1 MVSLGFHYESF
12 IHADPLLESIVG
24 IVLFLYILAVVFG
37 TKYTYKIFR
46 EHNLPHNVAA
56 YYNRKII
63 HMFAGG
69 IVTLLF
75 PILFTAV
82 TIPLILVAVIA
93 FAVYLP
99 HRIGRLLDWFQV
111 KENMYEVNFA
121 IAWGAAIG
129 ISWIFFGDPVY
140 GVIPAAFISFG
151 DAITGIVRNAVFK
164 RRTKSWLGN
173 LAMILVCVPIGYY
186 YAGIAGLCAGVIS
199 SVVEHF
205 EFNPIDDNVLITLS
219 ALIVLT
225 VLKGL

>member
-1 MVSLGFHYESF
+1 MSLGFHYESF
-12 IHADPLLESIVG
+12 IHANPMLESVVG
-24 IVLFLYILAVVFG
+24 VILFFYIFAVVFG

-46 EHNLPHNVAA
+46 AHNLPHNVAA

-63 HMFAGG
+63 HIFGGG
-69 IVTLLF
+69 IATLLF
-75 PILFTAV
+75 PIFFTGV
-82 TIPLILVAVIA
+82 TIPLILVSIIA

-99 HRIGRLLDWFQV
+99 HRIGRLLSWFQV
-111 KENMYEVNFA
+111 EENMYEVNFA

-129 ISWIFFGDPVY
+129 ISWVFFGDPIY

-164 RRTKSWLGN
+164 RRTKHWLGN
-173 LAMILVCVPIGYY
+173 LAMIMVCAPIGYY
-186 YAGIAGLCAGVIS
+186 YAGIAGLVAAFVS

-219 ALIVLT
+219 ALIVLAIFR
-225 VLKGL
+225 GF